1 MIRVVLLA
9 LLLLAPA
16 ALLAQDQGPNARRI
30 LDNPEYRGY
39 RVERAD
45 YKPGES
51 SSSGSSDSGRS
62 SEDPGYRRS
71 TEAGP
76 HRRPAGGDSGGSS
89 GTSSLNPPEW
99 IGPLFEG
106 VAWVLLIG
114 AAAVALFFIVKAL
127 LGIKW
132 KRKPKPKKIKGKRK
146 AEKKDNADATDE
158 PEQAPDDSPGQ
169 EFVDALVLAQ
179 REFEQ
184 ALRDG
189 DWARAALLSY
199 RIFWLKAGWRGCVE
213 DTDVRTWRDAL
224 RMVRAADTRSRMRQL
239 LGLME
244 RVRYGEHVPARE
256 EFEAWKRNLDQVHAQ
271 EALK

>member
-1 MIRVVLLA
+1 MIRVVLVA
-9 LLLLAPA
+9 LLLFAP

-39 RVERAD
+39 RVERAE
-45 YKPGES
+45 YNPGES
-51 SSSGSSDSGRS
+51 SSSGGSDSGRA
-62 SEDPGYRRS
+62 SEEPGYRRS

-76 HRRPAGGDSGGSS
+76 HRRPSGGGSGGSS
-89 GTSSLNPPEW
+89 GSSLSAPSW

-106 VAWVLLIG
+106 IAWVLLIG

-132 KRKPKPKKIKGKRK
+132 KRKGKPKKSKTKRK
-146 AEKKDNADATDE
+146 AEKKDNADTEDE
-158 PEQAPDDSPGQ
+158 PGQAPDDGPGQ

-213 DTDVRTWRDAL
+213 ETDVRTWRDAL
-224 RMVRAADTRSRMRQL
+224 RMVRATETRSRMRHL
-239 LGLME
+239 LGLVE

-256 EFEAWKRNLDQVHAQ
+256 EFEAWKRNLDQVHPQ